1 MLNVYNEFKKLNL
14 NLGEYYKYVP
24 ESVEFTVH
32 ENYSVKSK
40 NEIDRLKQKFG
51 QYVFSDILDKN
62 RIALLTRYNSNLDGL
77 SILYEN
83 DVRNNEIL
91 GSTFML
97 KFDSDSLLSIL
108 FSIITNDFI
117 LNSCIHGYGLYK
129 TETLYNFDEELK
141 EKYSQDKEIFQKLY
155 DKKYSEIAS
164 GLINIFGL
172 IFKGQ
177 MYNTALFSKYHIIK
191 WQMTLI
197 NEGYVLDEIEQIFSH
212 IYYGLVCPSTFKGDF
227 NNRKLWN
234 CIDDIIDTIVDEQN
248 KNFMDSDSILEI
260 YRLGYNFSEES
271 KEYIK
276 ILLDKNIFN
285 EDFPYEINEFLTGY
299 YTVDQLYN
307 NLEFKIS
314 KNTLKELYKLEK
326 ID

>member
-1 MLNVYNEFKKLNL
+1 M
-14 NLGEYYKYVP
+14 
-24 ESVEFTVH
+24 
-32 ENYSVKSK
+32 
-40 NEIDRLKQKFG
+40 
-51 QYVFSDILDKN
+51 
-62 RIALLTRYNSNLDGL
+62 A
-77 SILYEN
+77 N
-83 DVRNNEIL
+83 D
-91 GSTFML
+91 
-97 KFDSDSLLSIL
+97 
-108 FSIITNDFI
+108 
-117 LNSCIHGYGLYK
+117 
-129 TETLYNFDEELK
+129 
-141 EKYSQDKEIFQKLY
+141 
-155 DKKYSEIAS
+155 
-164 GLINIFGL
+164 
-172 IFKGQ
+172 
-177 MYNTALFSKYHIIK
+177 
-191 WQMTLI
+191 
-197 NEGYVLDEIEQIFSH
+197 EGYVLDEIEQIFSH

-307 NLEFKIS
+307 NLEFKIR